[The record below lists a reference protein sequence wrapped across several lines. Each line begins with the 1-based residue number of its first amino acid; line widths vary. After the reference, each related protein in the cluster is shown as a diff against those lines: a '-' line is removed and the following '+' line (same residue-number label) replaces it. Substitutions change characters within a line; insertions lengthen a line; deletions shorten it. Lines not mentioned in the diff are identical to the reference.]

1 MASYHSSFTYNG
13 LNSAKDMGLIIA
25 AFASDTDNG
34 LTDTFL
40 SMDISS
46 DDYYDGTKR
55 YTYNSRYNTQA
66 TVTITVVKN
75 NGKDFSLQQVRSCL
89 KWLTGAKT
97 DSWLDMYN
105 GDEIKYSFL
114 GRVTNVQNYKLDA
127 RIVGLII
134 TFTSVSPWAYSA
146 PQVFDCSIYQLIDIT
161 EEGVLL
167 KGGDNAVP
175 LGTDSEGVLSV
186 SYLDNNNYFNITD
199 DGVAYIDNSYRTV
212 IDNQSDD
219 LYTYIYL
226 DIDYINE
233 SSSFVSIRNVTL
245 GEETKVTSI
254 RTNESISI
262 SAKQF
267 IISDVP
273 NKIFGDTF
281 NFVWPRLQPGPND
294 FIVEGDGRGSAKFTY
309 RYPMKVGD
317 CAMDITIEG
326 GMDCSGCDEIFPY
339 DTVPWKKITGTPTS
353 IGGYGI
359 NNAYTKVEVDQ
370 KIEDNG
376 NANISEAELQKM
388 LTDTLG

>member
-199 DGVAYIDNSYRTV
+199 DGVVYIDNSYRTV

-233 SSSFVSIRNVTL
+233 SSSFVSIRNITL

-339 DTVPWKKITGTPTS
+339 DTVPWEKITGTPTS

>member
-281 NFVWPRLQPGPND
+281 NFVWPRLKPGLND

-339 DTVPWKKITGTPTS
+339 DTVPWEKITGTPTS

>member
-146 PQVFDCSIYQLIDIT
+146 PQVFNCSIYQLIDIT

-199 DGVAYIDNSYRTV
+199 DGVVYIDNSYRTV

-233 SSSFVSIRNVTL
+233 SSSFVSIRNITL

-281 NFVWPRLQPGPND
+281 NFVWPRLQPGLND

-326 GMDCSGCDEIFPY
+326 GMDCIGCDEIFPY
-339 DTVPWKKITGTPTS
+339 DTVPWEKITGTPTS

>member
-127 RIVGLII
+127 RIVGLTI

-199 DGVAYIDNSYRTV
+199 DGVVYIDNSYKTV

-233 SSSFVSIRNVTL
+233 SSSFVSIRNITL

-281 NFVWPRLQPGPND
+281 NFVWPRLQPGLND

-339 DTVPWKKITGTPTS
+339 DTVPWEKITGTPTS

>member
-25 AFASDTDNG
+25 AFASDADNG

-175 LGTDSEGVLSV
+175 LGTDSAGVLSV

-233 SSSFVSIRNVTL
+233 SSSFVSIRNITL

-281 NFVWPRLQPGPND
+281 NFVWPRLQPGLND

-339 DTVPWKKITGTPTS
+339 DTVPWEKITGTPTS

>member
-1 MASYHSSFTYNG
+1 
-13 LNSAKDMGLIIA
+13 MGLIIA

-66 TVTITVVKN
+66 IVTITVVKN

-89 KWLTGAKT
+89 RWLTGAKT

-127 RIVGLII
+127 RIVGLTI

-161 EEGVLL
+161 EDGVLL
-167 KGGDNAVP
+167 KGGGGVIP
-175 LGTDSEGVLSV
+175 FGTDNEGVLSV

-233 SSSFVSIRNVTL
+233 SSSFVSVRNITL
-245 GEETKVTSI
+245 GEETRVTSI

-267 IISDVP
+267 IISNVP

-281 NFVWPRLQPGPND
+281 NFVWPRLQPGLND

-326 GMDCSGCDEIFPY
+326 GIDCSKCDEIFPY
-339 DTVPWKKITGTPTS
+339 DTVPWEKITGTPTS
-353 IGGYGI
+353 ISGYGI
-359 NNAYTKVEVDQ
+359 KNAYTKVEVDQ

-388 LTDTLG
+388 LADTLG

>member
-167 KGGDNAVP
+167 KGGDDAVP

-199 DGVAYIDNSYRTV
+199 DGVVYIDNSYRTV
-212 IDNQSDD
+212 IDNRSDD

-233 SSSFVSIRNVTL
+233 SSSFVSIRNITL

-339 DTVPWKKITGTPTS
+339 DTVPWEKITGTPTS

-359 NNAYTKVEVDQ
+359 NNAYTRVEVDQ

>member
-25 AFASDTDNG
+25 AFASDADNG

-167 KGGDNAVP
+167 KGGDDAVP
-175 LGTDSEGVLSV
+175 LGTDSEGILSV

-199 DGVAYIDNSYRTV
+199 DGVVYIDNSYRTV

-233 SSSFVSIRNVTL
+233 SSSFVSIRNITL

-281 NFVWPRLQPGPND
+281 NFVWPRLQPGLND

-339 DTVPWKKITGTPTS
+339 DTVPWEKITGTPTS

>member
-167 KGGDNAVP
+167 KGGDDAVP

-199 DGVAYIDNSYRTV
+199 DGVVYIDNSYRTV
-212 IDNQSDD
+212 IDNRSDD

-233 SSSFVSIRNVTL
+233 SSSFVSIRNITL

-339 DTVPWKKITGTPTS
+339 DTVPWEKITGTPTS

>member
-281 NFVWPRLQPGPND
+281 NFVWPRLQPGLND

-317 CAMDITIEG
+317 CAMDITIKG

-339 DTVPWKKITGTPTS
+339 DTVPWEKITGTPTS

>member
-199 DGVAYIDNSYRTV
+199 DGVVYIDNSYRTV
-212 IDNQSDD
+212 IDNRSDD

-233 SSSFVSIRNVTL
+233 SSSFVSIRNITL

-339 DTVPWKKITGTPTS
+339 DTVPWEKITGTPTS

>member
-66 TVTITVVKN
+66 TVTLTVIKN

-167 KGGDNAVP
+167 KGGDDAVP

-199 DGVAYIDNSYRTV
+199 DGVVYIDNSYRTV
-212 IDNQSDD
+212 IDNRSDD

-233 SSSFVSIRNVTL
+233 SSSFVSIRNITL

-326 GMDCSGCDEIFPY
+326 GMDCGGCDEIFPY
-339 DTVPWKKITGTPTS
+339 DTVPWEKITGTPTS

>member
-167 KGGDNAVP
+167 KGGDDAVP

-199 DGVAYIDNSYRTV
+199 DGVVYIDNSYRTV
-212 IDNQSDD
+212 IDNRSDD

-233 SSSFVSIRNVTL
+233 SSSFVSIRNITL

-339 DTVPWKKITGTPTS
+339 DTVPWEKITGTPTS

-376 NANISEAELQKM
+376 SANISEAELQKM

>member
-105 GDEIKYSFL
+105 GDEIKYYFL

-127 RIVGLII
+127 RIVGLTI

-161 EEGVLL
+161 EDGALL
-167 KGGDNAVP
+167 KGGDDAVP

-199 DGVAYIDNSYRTV
+199 EGVVYIDNSYKTV
-212 IDNQSDD
+212 IDNKSDD

-233 SSSFVSIRNVTL
+233 SSSFVSIRNITL

-281 NFVWPRLQPGPND
+281 NFVWPRLQPGLND

-339 DTVPWKKITGTPTS
+339 DTVPWEKITGTPTS

>member
-199 DGVAYIDNSYRTV
+199 DGVVYIDNSYKTV

-233 SSSFVSIRNVTL
+233 SSSFVSIRNITL
-245 GEETKVTSI
+245 GEETKVTGI

-281 NFVWPRLQPGPND
+281 NFVWPRLQPGLND
-294 FIVEGDGRGSAKFTY
+294 FIVEGDGRGAAKFTY

-339 DTVPWKKITGTPTS
+339 DTVPWEKITGTPTS

>member
-146 PQVFDCSIYQLIDIT
+146 PQVFNCSIYQLIDIT

-199 DGVAYIDNSYRTV
+199 DGVVYIDNSYRTV

-233 SSSFVSIRNVTL
+233 SSSFVSIRNITL

-281 NFVWPRLQPGPND
+281 NFVWPRLAPDINNLT
-294 FIVEGDGRGSAKFTY
+294 IDGSGNSTIKFSY

-339 DTVPWKKITGTPTS
+339 DTVPWEKITGTPTS

>member
-233 SSSFVSIRNVTL
+233 SSSFVSIRNITL

-281 NFVWPRLQPGPND
+281 NFVWPRLQPGLND

-339 DTVPWKKITGTPTS
+339 DTVPWEKITGTPTS

>member
-226 DIDYINE
+226 DIDYIND
-233 SSSFVSIRNVTL
+233 SSSFVSIRNITL

-339 DTVPWKKITGTPTS
+339 DTVPWEKITGTPTS

>member
-75 NGKDFSLQQVRSCL
+75 NGKDFSLQQVRSCF

-175 LGTDSEGVLSV
+175 LGTDSEGILSV

-199 DGVAYIDNSYRTV
+199 DGVVYIDNSYRTV

-233 SSSFVSIRNVTL
+233 SSSFVSIRNITL

-281 NFVWPRLQPGPND
+281 NFVWPRLQPGLND

-339 DTVPWKKITGTPTS
+339 DTVPWEKITGTPTS

>member
-199 DGVAYIDNSYRTV
+199 DGVVYIDNSYKTV

-233 SSSFVSIRNVTL
+233 SSSFVSIRNITL

-281 NFVWPRLQPGPND
+281 NFVWPRLQPGLND

-339 DTVPWKKITGTPTS
+339 DTVPWEKITGTPTS

>member
-146 PQVFDCSIYQLIDIT
+146 PQVFNCSIYQLIDIT

-199 DGVAYIDNSYRTV
+199 DGVVYIDNSYKTV

-233 SSSFVSIRNVTL
+233 SSSFVSIRNITL

-281 NFVWPRLQPGPND
+281 NFVWPRLQPGLND

-339 DTVPWKKITGTPTS
+339 DTVPWEKITGTPTS

>member
-199 DGVAYIDNSYRTV
+199 DGVVYIDNSYKTV

-233 SSSFVSIRNVTL
+233 SSSFVSIRNITL

-281 NFVWPRLQPGPND
+281 NFVWPRLQPGLND

-339 DTVPWKKITGTPTS
+339 DTVPWEKITGTPTS

-376 NANISEAELQKM
+376 NAHISEAELQKM

>member
-186 SYLDNNNYFNITD
+186 SYLDNNNYFNITN

-281 NFVWPRLQPGPND
+281 NFVWPRLQPGLND

-339 DTVPWKKITGTPTS
+339 DTVPWEKITGTPTS

>member
-66 TVTITVVKN
+66 TVTITFVKN

-199 DGVAYIDNSYRTV
+199 DGVVYIDNSYRTV

-233 SSSFVSIRNVTL
+233 SSSFVSIRNITL

-281 NFVWPRLQPGPND
+281 NFVWPRLQPGLND

-339 DTVPWKKITGTPTS
+339 DTVPWEKITGTPTS

>member
-167 KGGDNAVP
+167 KGGDDAVP

-199 DGVAYIDNSYRTV
+199 DGVVYIDNSYRTV

-233 SSSFVSIRNVTL
+233 SSSFVSIRNITL

-273 NKIFGDTF
+273 NKICGDTF
-281 NFVWPRLQPGPND
+281 NFVWPRLQPGLND

-339 DTVPWKKITGTPTS
+339 DTVPWEKITGTPTS

>member
-175 LGTDSEGVLSV
+175 LGTDSAGVLSV

-233 SSSFVSIRNVTL
+233 SSSFVSIRNITL

-281 NFVWPRLQPGPND
+281 NFVWPRLQPGLND

-339 DTVPWKKITGTPTS
+339 DTVPWEKITGTPTS

>member
-199 DGVAYIDNSYRTV
+199 DGVVYIDNSYRTV

-233 SSSFVSIRNVTL
+233 SSSFVSIRNITL

-281 NFVWPRLQPGPND
+281 NFVWPRLQPGLND

-339 DTVPWKKITGTPTS
+339 DTVPWEKITGTPTS

>member
-127 RIVGLII
+127 RIVGLTI

-161 EEGVLL
+161 EDGALL
-167 KGGDNAVP
+167 KGGDDAVP

-199 DGVAYIDNSYRTV
+199 EGVVYIDNSYKTV
-212 IDNQSDD
+212 IDNKSDD

-233 SSSFVSIRNVTL
+233 SSSFVSIRNITL

-281 NFVWPRLQPGPND
+281 NFVWPRLQPGLND

-339 DTVPWKKITGTPTS
+339 DTVPWEKITGTPTS

>member
-13 LNSAKDMGLIIA
+13 LNSAKDMGLIIT

-167 KGGDNAVP
+167 KGGDDAVP

-199 DGVAYIDNSYRTV
+199 DGVVDIDNSYRTV
-212 IDNQSDD
+212 IDNRSDD

-233 SSSFVSIRNVTL
+233 SSSFVSIRNITL

-339 DTVPWKKITGTPTS
+339 DTVPWEKITGTPTS

>member
-25 AFASDTDNG
+25 AFAPDTDNG

-167 KGGDNAVP
+167 KGGDDAVP

-199 DGVAYIDNSYRTV
+199 DGVVYIDNSYRTV
-212 IDNQSDD
+212 IDNRSDD

-233 SSSFVSIRNVTL
+233 SSSFVSIRNITL

-339 DTVPWKKITGTPTS
+339 DTVPWEKITGTPTS

>member
-167 KGGDNAVP
+167 KGGDDAVP

-199 DGVAYIDNSYRTV
+199 DGVVYIDNSYRTV
-212 IDNQSDD
+212 IDNRSDD

-233 SSSFVSIRNVTL
+233 SSSFVSIRNITL

-339 DTVPWKKITGTPTS
+339 DTVPWEKITGTPTS

-376 NANISEAELQKM
+376 KANISEAELQKM

>member
-281 NFVWPRLQPGPND
+281 NFVWPRLQPGLND

-339 DTVPWKKITGTPTS
+339 DTVPWEKITGTPTS

-388 LTDTLG
+388 LADTLG

>member
-66 TVTITVVKN
+66 IVTITVVKN

-89 KWLTGAKT
+89 RWLTGAKT

-127 RIVGLII
+127 RIVGLTI

-161 EEGVLL
+161 EDGVLL
-167 KGGDNAVP
+167 KCGGDVIP
-175 LGTDSEGVLSV
+175 FGTDNEGVLSV

-233 SSSFVSIRNVTL
+233 SSSFVSIRNITL
-245 GEETKVTSI
+245 GEETKVTNI

-267 IISDVP
+267 IISNVP

-281 NFVWPRLQPGPND
+281 NFVWPRLQPGLND
-294 FIVEGDGRGSAKFTY
+294 FIVEGNGRGSAKFTY

-339 DTVPWKKITGTPTS
+339 DTVPWEKITGTPTS

>member
-339 DTVPWKKITGTPTS
+339 DTVPWEKITGTPTS

>member
-89 KWLTGAKT
+89 KGLTGAKT

-199 DGVAYIDNSYRTV
+199 DGVVYIDNSYRTV
-212 IDNQSDD
+212 IDNRSDD

-233 SSSFVSIRNVTL
+233 SSSFVSIRNITL

-281 NFVWPRLQPGPND
+281 NFVWPRLQPGLND

-339 DTVPWKKITGTPTS
+339 DTVPWEKITGTTTS
-353 IGGYGI
+353 IGGYSI

>member
-75 NGKDFSLQQVRSCL
+75 NGKDFSLQQVRSYL

-146 PQVFDCSIYQLIDIT
+146 PQVFNCSIYQLIDIT

-199 DGVAYIDNSYRTV
+199 DGVVYIDNSYRTV

-233 SSSFVSIRNVTL
+233 SSSFVSIRNITL

-281 NFVWPRLQPGPND
+281 NFVWPRLQPGLND

-339 DTVPWKKITGTPTS
+339 DTVPWEKITGTPTS

>member
-89 KWLTGAKT
+89 RWLTGAKT

-127 RIVGLII
+127 RVVGLTI

-161 EEGVLL
+161 EDGVLL
-167 KGGDNAVP
+167 KGGDDAVP

-199 DGVAYIDNSYRTV
+199 EGVVYIDNSYKTV

-233 SSSFVSIRNVTL
+233 SSSFVSIRNITL

-281 NFVWPRLQPGPND
+281 NFVWPRLQPGLND

-339 DTVPWKKITGTPTS
+339 DTVPWEKITGTPTS

>member
-34 LTDTFL
+34 PTDTFL

-167 KGGDNAVP
+167 KGGDDAVP

-199 DGVAYIDNSYRTV
+199 DGVVYIDNSYRTV
-212 IDNQSDD
+212 IDNRSDD

-233 SSSFVSIRNVTL
+233 SSSFVSIRNITL

-339 DTVPWKKITGTPTS
+339 DTVPWEKITGTPTS

>member
-281 NFVWPRLQPGPND
+281 NFVWPRLQPGLND

-339 DTVPWKKITGTPTS
+339 DTVPWEKITGTPTS

>member
-13 LNSAKDMGLIIA
+13 LNSAKDMGLIIT

-114 GRVTNVQNYKLDA
+114 GRITNVQNYKLDA
-127 RIVGLII
+127 RIVGLTI

-167 KGGDNAVP
+167 KGGDDAVP

-199 DGVAYIDNSYRTV
+199 DGVVYIDNSYRTV
-212 IDNQSDD
+212 IDNRSDD

-233 SSSFVSIRNVTL
+233 SSSFVSIRNITL

-339 DTVPWKKITGTPTS
+339 DTVPWEKITGTPTS